1 MSKSDS
7 ADSLIS
13 MPSSLF
19 QKAAGALANSPLLR
33 RGKNLFAENLKNW
46 NLPLSKFGKLQA
58 GSWLILD
65 DYSKGTFPPTFPD
78 QQKAYQAEKDY
89 RFSIPGMS
97 VEQVTHNSMTKPFWF
112 GKIGR
117 IYRGQFNQLTW
128 CLEKIAINPP
138 AKILEL
144 GCGTGWTA
152 EFLATMGYEVCGT
165 TISDDDIADANRRIE
180 SLKIK
185 GLSPAL
191 KFVAAPMESV
201 HQALAGE
208 SFDAA
213 FVYEALHH
221 AFDWRESV
229 RSTYTCLRSGGWL
242 LICNEPNVLHTCVS
256 YRVAKLSNTHEI
268 GFSKSELIAELRKT
282 GFNKIIST
290 GAKMHCWFRPHWL
303 LAQK

>member
-1 MSKSDS
+1 M
-7 ADSLIS
+7 
-13 MPSSLF
+13 
-19 QKAAGALANSPLLR
+19 QKAAGALANCSLFR
-33 RGKNLFAENLKNW
+33 RGKNLFAENLRDW
-46 NLPLSKFGKLQA
+46 NLPLSKYDKLWA

-65 DYSKGTFPPTFPD
+65 DYSKGIFPPTFPD

-97 VEQVTHNSMTKPFWF
+97 AAQVSHNNMTKPFWF
-112 GKIGR
+112 GKSGR
-117 IYRGQFNQLTW
+117 AYLGQYIQITA
-128 CLEKIAINPP
+128 CLEKVGIKPP

-144 GCGTGWTA
+144 GCGGGWTA
-152 EFLATMGYEVCGT
+152 EFLATMDYEVCGT
-165 TISDDDIADANRRIE
+165 TISEDDIADAHRRIE
-180 SLKIK
+180 SLKVK

-191 KFVAAPMESV
+191 KFVATPMESV

-221 AFDWRESV
+221 AFDWRESIH
-229 RSTYTCLRSGGWL
+229 STYKCLRPGGWL

-268 GFSKSELIAELRKT
+268 GFSKSELIAGLKKA
-282 GFNKIIST
+282 GFKKIISV
-290 GAKMHCWFRPHWL
+290 GAKVHCWFRPHWL